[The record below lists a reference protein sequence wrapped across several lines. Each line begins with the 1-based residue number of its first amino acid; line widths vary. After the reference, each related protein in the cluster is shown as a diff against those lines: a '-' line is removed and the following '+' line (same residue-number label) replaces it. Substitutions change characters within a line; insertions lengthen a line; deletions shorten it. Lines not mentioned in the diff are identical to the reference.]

1 MYKIAIIGSQS
12 TGKCLKKGSLV
23 LTTKGL
29 VKIEDLVNEKTDSDN
44 KKRNA
49 MINTDQLSLLET
61 LGEYIEDEND
71 NFLYSDNVKNIDEV
85 ASLSPKLKEGFR
97 SYKITDRHDMGIND
111 VIKINTTIGLEI
123 TGTPEHRIIVI
134 NKDGR
139 LIFKKLENT
148 TDEDY
153 IVITLGTNYYND
165 RLKLNYIQKRY
176 AGYGGHKTSDYIL
189 KNIDYMNEDI
199 ARLLGYIIS
208 EANASFNNDDDA
220 CSFSITTYDKEMQDD
235 IINTCQN
242 LGINWSY
249 SYNNDY
255 NTKIEK
261 NNGNPIG
268 IKISSINF
276 AEFIYYLGY
285 RHLAQNKEVPWS
297 ILQADK
303 NSQTA
308 FIRALFD
315 GDGTVG
321 VWKASDGERAIID
334 YGSAS
339 KKLCQQ
345 LQIVL
350 LNMGIVGRLGRHK
363 GATLEYR
370 GETKEYEE
378 SYRLS
383 LTGEEISKFAEII
396 GFGLARKKDNL
407 NRCIKFLEDTTRHEN
422 ITIPYIGDKLKI
434 LYNKLILLGQMKGLK
449 IENVNEENVNEE
461 NKNEENK
468 NEENE
473 NEENDSRIKFV
484 AAKYYLEFHNCRLGH
499 YIPNQKGD
507 EPQRKPSNLRLKRFL
522 NILKPVK
529 ESEIYR
535 YDKNIQNIFAYLG
548 SLSELFIFDKVD
560 KIEKGRENVY
570 DITIDYVHSY
580 IANGMINHNTT
591 IANKLSKKLNIPLI
605 TELARKWDIEKATQ
619 TELIHIQKELLKLQI
634 QEENKNR
641 QFISDRSTMDNLA
654 YWLHNVS
661 PIVDKEE
668 NESYVNT
675 ALDNVKNYSHIFL
688 LVPEFYPV
696 NDGFRNCNIIYQLQI
711 AEAIHTILMLNNIL
725 HHRLS
730 GTVENRVQKAMEIL
744 A

>member
-23 LTTKGL
+23 LTTKGIA
-29 VKIEDLVNEKTDSDN
+29 KIEDLVNEKTDSDN
-44 KKRNA
+44 KKRSS
-49 MINTDQLSLLET
+49 IIDTDQQSLFET

-71 NFLYSDNVKNIDEV
+71 NFVYSDNIKNINDV
-85 ASLSPKLKEGFR
+85 ISLSPKLKEGFKP
-97 SYKITDRHDMGIND
+97 YKIIDRYDMGMNN
-111 VIKINTTIGLEI
+111 VIKINTSIGLEI
-123 TGTPEHRIIVI
+123 IGTPEHRIIII

-139 LIFKKLENT
+139 LVFKKLENI

-153 IVITLGTNYYND
+153 IAITLGTNYYND
-165 RLKLNYIQKRY
+165 KLKLNYIQKRY
-176 AGYGGHKTSDYIL
+176 IYGGHKTGDHIL

-208 EANASFNNDDDA
+208 EANAGFNKDDDA
-220 CSFSITTYDKEMQDD
+220 VSFAITTYDKEMQDD
-235 IINTCQN
+235 IINICQN

-249 SYNNDY
+249 HYCDDY
-255 NTKIEK
+255 NTKLEK
-261 NNGNPIG
+261 NDGNPVG
-268 IKISSINF
+268 IRIFSINF

-285 RHLAQNKEVPWS
+285 RHLSQNKEVPWS

-303 NSQTA
+303 NSQIA

-321 VWKASDGERAIID
+321 VWKALDRERAVIE
-334 YGSAS
+334 YCSS
-339 KKLCQQ
+339 SNELCKQ
-345 LQIVL
+345 LQIML

-370 GETKEYEE
+370 EEIKEYEE

-396 GFGLARKKDNL
+396 GFGLTRKKDNL
-407 NRCIKFLEDTTRHEN
+407 NKCIRFLEDTTRHEY

-434 LYNKLILLGQMKGLK
+434 LYDKLILLGQMRGLK
-449 IENVNEENVNEE
+449 IYES
-461 NKNEENK
+461 
-468 NEENE
+468 ENE
-473 NEENDSRIKFV
+473 GENRIKFV

-499 YIPNQKGD
+499 YMPNQNGD
-507 EPQRKPSNLRLKRFL
+507 EPQRKPSNLRLKNFL

-529 ESEIYR
+529 ESETFK
-535 YDKNIQNIFAYLG
+535 YDKNIQNIFAYLE

-570 DITIDYVHSY
+570 DITIDSVHSY

-591 IANKLSKKLNIPLI
+591 IANKLSEKLHIPMI
-605 TELARKWDIEKATQ
+605 TELARRWDIEKATQ

-634 QEENKNR
+634 QEENHNG
-641 QFISDRSTMDNLA
+641 QFISDRSTIDNLS

-668 NESYVNT
+668 NAIYTKT
-675 ALDNVKNYSHIFL
+675 ALDNAKNYSHIFL
-688 LVPEFYPV
+688 LTPEFYPV
-696 NDGFRNCNIIYQLQI
+696 DDSFRNTNIIYQLQI
-711 AEAIHTILMLNNIL
+711 AEIINTILRLYNIP
-725 HHRLS
+725 HYRLT

-744 A
+744 TK